1 MSSDSNNPK
10 RVEDR
15 RAFPRIAS
23 DMAVEIVGAKGVFS
37 SRSYDVSRVGLQLVC
52 DPPTA
57 AHIFP
62 DGFEAA
68 AGELE
73 LDLRVAL
80 PASSG
85 GSIVSVRCLV
95 VRTFQPAENEIRAGL
110 KFLSFEGDSE
120 DRLEHYVLSVMQF

>member
-1 MSSDSNNPK
+1 MPSNSDNTPNYD
-10 RVEDR
+10 DR

-23 DMAVEIVGAKGVFS
+23 DMAVEIVGSKGVFS

-52 DPPTA
+52 DASTA
-57 AHIFP
+57 AQIFP
-62 DGFEAA
+62 DGFEVA

-85 GSIVSVRCLV
+85 GSIVNVRCLV
-95 VRTFQPAENEIRAGL
+95 VHTFQPAENEIRAGV

-120 DRLEHYVLSVMQF
+120 QRLEQYVLSVMQY